1 MITDQYFMST
11 NNPIYFLTGFLF
23 LVLFSCNS
31 SNHLL
36 DEVNPTDSGL
46 NFKNILEDTETL
58 SILDYMYFYNGGGVA
73 VGDINNDGLEDIYF
87 ISNQNKNKLYLNKGD
102 LKFEDITSIAN
113 VGGNSDWNT
122 GVSMVD
128 INSDGWLDIYVCAVT
143 GINGFKGYNELFIN
157 QQDGTFKEQ
166 ANDFGLA
173 IQNYSVS
180 PAFFDYDKDGD
191 LDLYLL
197 NHGVHSSQNYTN
209 IQKSNTYNEM
219 SSDKLF
225 RNENGFFKDVSDKVN
240 LVMDRVGYGLAVSIY
255 DLNQDGWDDIYVSND
270 FFEGDLL
277 YINRQDGTF
286 EESSKEF
293 LSHTSQFSMGND
305 IVDINHDGYPEIFS
319 LDMLPEKEEILK
331 SSTLNFSLNLLNL
344 KRSLGYLD
352 QFPRNHLQYN
362 TGKNKFLEIAQFS
375 GISATDWSWS
385 GLFNDLN
392 LDSYQ
397 DLFVSN
403 GIYRRPNDADYIKY
417 VSSEQIQTKM
427 NLTKLIDNEA
437 LAKMPSGSM
446 PNYVFEGR
454 KDLIFVDQSN
464 NWTNNKSTISN
475 GLAMA
480 DFDLDGDVDVVLNNF
495 NATATLYK
503 NNAREN
509 NNNNYLNLSFEGD
522 SLNPFGIGVKAKV
535 FSSNNVNY
543 KQLHITR
550 GFQSSMPAVLYFG
563 LGEAL
568 VDSIKIQWPNGYEKL
583 YNQVAVNQNLKIKYR
598 ESDLKKNDLIEQSES
613 EKPVVTRLEYT
624 YKENNFPEFNREK
637 LMPYG
642 ITTEGPGVAVA
653 DLNKDG
659 ISDFFIGG
667 AKSQSAKLF
676 ISSEVGYAEHQSSL
690 FAAHKQHEDVDA
702 TFLDVDN
709 DGDLDLFVVSGGGE
723 YRLNS
728 EYLRD
733 RIYINNGN
741 GNFSLA
747 NEYLPDYASNGSVV
761 AISDVNHDGFIDIF
775 IGTRGV
781 SGDFASATRAHLLIN
796 TGFNFILSDQSFL
809 NDLGMLT
816 DAFFIDFDHDGDED
830 LWLVAEWSKGRMF
843 QNDEGNFDE
852 VTNQNFIDQPTGLWQ
867 STVPFDIDK
876 DGDIDLVVGNIGLNT
891 KFNASD
897 QYPLRMYKTDIDKNE
912 DDEILLA
919 IEKGGIYYPFE
930 GKDKLQEQLQQFIRK
945 NFNTYNEFAGKGM
958 KDVFGRKA
966 LDNAIKYEVSELRS
980 GYFENTKNGYRF
992 IPFQNQLQWG
1002 PLRTM
1007 EVININNSDQ
1017 LFVAGAK
1024 VDLPP
1029 FQGVWESQPP
1039 LFITSLDEFTWASEY
1054 GINLFH
1060 HHIGAL
1066 KQIKD
1071 KDGDQLLLV
1080 PHNSESK
1087 LYKFTP

>member
-1 MITDQYFMST
+1 
-11 NNPIYFLTGFLF
+11 
-23 LVLFSCNS
+23 
-31 SNHLL
+31 
-36 DEVNPTDSGL
+36 
-46 NFKNILEDTETL
+46 
-58 SILDYMYFYNGGGVA
+58 
-73 VGDINNDGLEDIYF
+73 
-87 ISNQNKNKLYLNKGD
+87 
-102 LKFEDITSIAN
+102 
-113 VGGNSDWNT
+113 
-122 GVSMVD
+122 
-128 INSDGWLDIYVCAVT
+128 
-143 GINGFKGYNELFIN
+143 
-157 QQDGTFKEQ
+157 
-166 ANDFGLA
+166 
-173 IQNYSVS
+173 
-180 PAFFDYDKDGD
+180 
-191 LDLYLL
+191 
-197 NHGVHSSQNYTN
+197 
-209 IQKSNTYNEM
+209 
-219 SSDKLF
+219 
-225 RNENGFFKDVSDKVN
+225 
-240 LVMDRVGYGLAVSIY
+240 
-255 DLNQDGWDDIYVSND
+255 
-270 FFEGDLL
+270 
-277 YINRQDGTF
+277 
-286 EESSKEF
+286 
-293 LSHTSQFSMGND
+293 
-305 IVDINHDGYPEIFS
+305 
-319 LDMLPEKEEILK
+319 
-331 SSTLNFSLNLLNL
+331 
-344 KRSLGYLD
+344 
-352 QFPRNHLQYN
+352 
-362 TGKNKFLEIAQFS
+362 
-375 GISATDWSWS
+375 
-385 GLFNDLN
+385 
-392 LDSYQ
+392 
-397 DLFVSN
+397 
-403 GIYRRPNDADYIKY
+403 
-417 VSSEQIQTKM
+417 
-427 NLTKLIDNEA
+427 
-437 LAKMPSGSM
+437 
-446 PNYVFEGR
+446 
-454 KDLIFVDQSN
+454 
-464 NWTNNKSTISN
+464 
-475 GLAMA
+475 
-480 DFDLDGDVDVVLNNF
+480 
-495 NATATLYK
+495 
-503 NNAREN
+503 
-509 NNNNYLNLSFEGD
+509 
-522 SLNPFGIGVKAKV
+522 
-535 FSSNNVNY
+535 
-543 KQLHITR
+543 
-550 GFQSSMPAVLYFG
+550 
-563 LGEAL
+563 
-568 VDSIKIQWPNGYEKL
+568 
-583 YNQVAVNQNLKIKYR
+583 
-598 ESDLKKNDLIEQSES
+598 
-613 EKPVVTRLEYT
+613 
-624 YKENNFPEFNREK
+624 
-637 LMPYG
+637 MPYG

-741 GNFSLA
+741 GNFSIA

-843 QNDEGNFDE
+843 ENDEGNFDE

-876 DGDIDLVVGNIGLNT
+876 DGDMDLVVGNVGLNT

-897 QYPLRMYKTDIDKNE
+897 QYPLKMYKTDIDKNK

-945 NFNTYNEFAGKGM
+945 KFNTYNEFAGKGM

-966 LDNAIKYEVSELRS
+966 LDNAIKYEASELRS

-1007 EVININNSDQ
+1007 EAININNSDQ

>member
-1 MITDQYFMST
+1 MST

-225 RNENGFFKDVSDKVN
+225 RNENGFFKNVSDKVN
-240 LVMDRVGYGLAVSIY
+240 LVMDRVGYGLAVSIS

-454 KDLIFVDQSN
+454 KDLIFVDRSN

-509 NNNNYLNLSFEGD
+509 NNNNNYLNLSFEGD

-550 GFQSSMPAVLYFG
+550 GFQSSMPPVLYFG

-598 ESDLKKNDLIEQSES
+598 DSDLKKNDLIEQSES
-613 EKPVVTRLEYT
+613 EKPVVTRLDYT

-741 GNFSLA
+741 GNFSIA

-843 QNDEGNFDE
+843 ENDEGNFDE

-876 DGDIDLVVGNIGLNT
+876 DGDMDLVVGNVGLNT

-897 QYPLRMYKTDIDKNE
+897 KYPLKMYKTDIDKNK

-945 NFNTYNEFAGKGM
+945 KFNTYNEFAGKGM

-966 LDNAIKYEVSELRS
+966 LDNAIKYEASELRS

-1017 LFVAGAK
+1017 LFVAGTK

>member
-1 MITDQYFMST
+1 MSI
-11 NNPIYFLTGFLF
+11 NNLASFFAVILMLA
-23 LVLFSCNS
+23 LISCNS
-31 SNHLL
+31 SNKLL
-36 DEVNPTDSGL
+36 EEVSPTESGI
-46 NFKNILEDTETL
+46 NFKNEIEDTEAL

-73 VGDINNDGLEDIYF
+73 VGDINNDGLDDIYF
-87 ISNQNKNKLYLNKGD
+87 ISNQDENKLYLNKGN
-102 LKFEDITSIAN
+102 LKFEDITSVAN
-113 VGGNSDWNT
+113 VGGRSDWNT

-128 INSDGWLDIYVCAVT
+128 INNDGWLDIYVCAVT

-166 ANDFGLA
+166 AKDFGLA

-191 LDLYLL
+191 LDIYLL
-197 NHGVHSSQNYTN
+197 NHGIHSSQSYTN
-209 IQKSNTYNEM
+209 IQKNNAYSEM

-225 RNENGFFKDVSDKVN
+225 RNEDGFFKDVSDEVN
-240 LVMDRVGYGLAVSIY
+240 LVMDRVGYGLAVSIS

-277 YINRQDGTF
+277 YINKQDGTF

-305 IVDINHDGYPEIFS
+305 IVDINHDGFPEIFS

-331 SSTLNFSLNLLNL
+331 SSTLDFSLNLLNL

-362 TGKNKFLEIAQFS
+362 TGKNKFLEIAQFC

-385 GLFNDLN
+385 ALFNDLN
-392 LDSYQ
+392 LDGYQ

-446 PNYVFEGR
+446 PNYIFEGN
-454 KDLIFVDQSN
+454 KDLIFADQSN
-464 NWTNNKSTISN
+464 DWTNSESTISN

-480 DFDLDGDVDVVLNNF
+480 DFDLDGDIDVVLNNF
-495 NATATLYK
+495 NATASLYK

-522 SLNPFGIGVKAKV
+522 SLNPFGIGVKSTV
-535 FSSNNVNY
+535 YSSNKAHY
-543 KQLHITR
+543 KQPHITR
-550 GFQSSMPAVLYFG
+550 GFQSSMPPVLYFG
-563 LGEAL
+563 LGEESI
-568 VDSIKIQWPNGYEKL
+568 DSLKVQWPNGHEKL
-583 YNQVAVNQNLKIKYR
+583 YKRLTVNQHLKIKY
-598 ESDLKKNDLIEQSES
+598 ESTSPRIKKGST
-613 EKPVVTRLEYT
+613 EKKSFKKTIVKGLNYT

-659 ISDFFIGG
+659 VSDFFIGG
-667 AKSQSAKLF
+667 AKGQLATLF
-676 ISSEVGYAEHQSSL
+676 ISSENGYIKQTKFFE
-690 FAAHKQHEDVDA
+690 AHKQHEDVDA
-702 TFLDVDN
+702 IFVDVDN
-709 DGDLDLFVVSGGGE
+709 DADLDLFVVSGGGE
-723 YRLNS
+723 YKINS
-728 EYLRD
+728 QYLKD
-733 RIYINNGN
+733 RIYLNNGN
-741 GNFSLA
+741 GNFSIA
-747 NEYLPDYASNGSVV
+747 NDYLPDYRSNGSVV
-761 AISDVNHDGFIDIF
+761 AINDVNQDGLLDIF

-781 SGDFASATRAHLLIN
+781 SGDFAAATQAYLLIN
-796 TGFNFILSDQSFL
+796 TGFNFTLSYQSFL
-809 NDLGMLT
+809 TDLGMLT

-843 QNDEGNFDE
+843 QNNEGTFRE
-852 VTNQNFIDQPTGLWQ
+852 VTNQFFIDQPIGLWQ
-867 STVPFDIDK
+867 STAPFDIDK
-876 DGDIDLVVGNIGLNT
+876 DGDIDLIVGNVGLNT
-891 KFNASD
+891 KFSASD
-897 QYPLRMYKTDIDKNE
+897 KYPLKMYKIDVDQNN
-912 DDEILLA
+912 DDETLLA
-919 IEKGGIYYPFE
+919 IAKDGIYYPFE
-930 GKDKLQEQLQQFIRK
+930 DKDKLQEQLQRFIRK
-945 NFNTYNEFAGKGM
+945 KFNTYKEFAGKSM
-958 KDVFGRKA
+958 QNVFGRKV
-966 LDNAIKYEVSELRS
+966 LKNAIQYEVSELRS
-980 GYFENTKNGYRF
+980 GFFENTKNGYRF
-992 IPFQNQLQWG
+992 IPFENQLQWG

-1007 EVININNSDQ
+1007 EVTNINGLDQ
-1017 LFVAGAK
+1017 LFVAGTK

-1029 FQGVWESQPP
+1029 FQGVWDSQPP
-1039 LFITSLDEFTWASEY
+1039 MIITALDKIMWASEY
-1054 GINLFH
+1054 GINYFH
-1060 HHIGAL
+1060 NHIGAL
-1066 KQIKD
+1066 KQLKD
-1071 KDGDQLLLV
+1071 KDIDQLLVV
-1080 PHNSESK
+1080 PHNAESK